1 MLSGIERDFHANHL
15 PRIRDILLFFFSGGQ
30 LRDTEGLC
38 FAERKFGRL
47 LREEGGGKVYKN

>member
-15 PRIRDILLFFFSGGQ
+15 PRIRDILLFFYEVNLGTPRI
-30 LRDTEGLC
+30 L

-47 LREEGGGKVYKN
+47 